1 MAMDM
6 DKRNAVLTAIM
17 DLKPVYGYGS
27 VPNEVV
33 LAQSALETG
42 WWTSNLCVTYN
53 NCFGMMHPNQRDT
66 VSLGPTETGRFATY
80 PDIFASVQDYFM
92 RQEYFGIPG
101 TSDPLEYINA
111 TVASGYATDP
121 NYAKKWTDIY
131 DQLTG
136 TGTGITPGTGGGSDP
151 KTESG
156 STNNLLMI
164 GGLAL
169 LAFLLMRKK

>member
-6 DKRNAVLTAIM
+6 EKRNAVLAAIM
-17 DLKPVYGYGS
+17 DLKPVYGYAN
-27 VPNEVV
+27 VPDDLV

-101 TSDPLEYINA
+101 TSSASEYIAA

-121 NYAKKWTDIY
+121 NYAKKWNDVYEQIS
-131 DQLTG
+131 G
-136 TGTGITPGTGGGSDP
+136 TGSTTPGTGPGSDP
-151 KTESG
+151 KPESG